1 MNNIYV
7 GWDSREDIAYQVC
20 EHSILRRTY
29 KEFTKVIPLKQPDL
43 RERKLYWRDLDK
55 LASTEFTFTRFL
67 VPYLND
73 YTGIAV
79 FCDSDM
85 VFLTDAAELF
95 RNGFNDP
102 DKAVWVVK
110 HDYNPPEGVK
120 MDGQLQLPYPRKN
133 WSSFIVW
140 NCSHPKNAQLDLN
153 TINSASGS
161 FLHRFEWLED
171 KDIGELSPE
180 WNWLVG
186 HYKEPVDGTPKVL
199 HYTEGGPWFEN
210 MRHCEY
216 NYVWKREVI
225 NLYSS

>member
-29 KEFTKVIPLKQPDL
+29 KEFVNVIPLKQNDL
-43 RERKLYWRDLDK
+43 REQKVYWREIDK

-67 VPYLND
+67 IPYLNN
-73 YTGIAV
+73 YKGLAV

-85 VFLTDAAELF
+85 VFLTDAYHLF
-95 RNGFNDP
+95 NNGFKD
-102 DKAVWVVK
+102 DSKAVWVVK

-133 WSSFIVW
+133 WSSFMIF
-140 NCSHPKNAQLDLN
+140 NCEHPSCKNLDLEKV
-153 TINSASGS
+153 NSESGAY
-161 FLHRFEWLED
+161 LHRFEWC
-171 KDIGELSPE
+171 KDDEIGELGPE

-186 HYKEPVDGTPKVL
+186 HYKEGIDGTPKVL

-210 MRHCEY
+210 MRDCEY
-216 NYVWKREVI
+216 DHIWKREVI
-225 NLYSS
+225 NMYSS